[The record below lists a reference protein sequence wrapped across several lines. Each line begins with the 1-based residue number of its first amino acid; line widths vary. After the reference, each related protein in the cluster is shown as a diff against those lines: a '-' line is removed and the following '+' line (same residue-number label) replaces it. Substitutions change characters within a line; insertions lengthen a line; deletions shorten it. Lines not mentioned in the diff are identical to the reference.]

1 MSGKSDI
8 SIKRVLAILRERK
21 RDNPYPADLFPW
33 ARVIDKN
40 FHYRR
45 DAMFGTFGRKVYNNC
60 IKDIERAIKEEYER

>member
-1 MSGKSDI
+1 MTMKRNI
-8 SIKRVLAILRERK
+8 TVKRVLEILRERK

-60 IKDIERAIKEEYER
+60 IKDIEKAIRGEYER